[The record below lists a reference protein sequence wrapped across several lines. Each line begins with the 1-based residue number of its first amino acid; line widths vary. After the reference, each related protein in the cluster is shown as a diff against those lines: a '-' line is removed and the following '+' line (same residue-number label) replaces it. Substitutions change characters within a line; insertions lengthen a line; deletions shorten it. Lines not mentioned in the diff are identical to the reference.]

1 MKTKETGYYA
11 GYAKTRRNFPNA
23 ATQSYRVNRIIDCL
37 LTCATTL
44 GIVVAILFLFTL

>member
-1 MKTKETGYYA
+1 MKTKTTVYHA
-11 GYAKTRRNFPNA
+11 GYTKTRRNFPNSA
-23 ATQSYRVNRIIDCL
+23 SRAYRVNQIIDCL